1 MDPQDRVEFLAVL
14 NQTRDDFLS
23 SIAGVTDEQSRQK
36 PNPDRWSILE
46 CAEHVV
52 AAERIMYIMVTE
64 RCTPR
69 TTPPTTRERD
79 FFALASDRSKKA
91 DAPERVRP
99 VGRIG
104 NLHEAAEKFR
114 EHRARS
120 IEFVNTCQNDL
131 RALEIHHPIA
141 GMVTAQECLAILAM
155 HPGRHAAQIR
165 ELRESL
171 GIA

>member
-1 MDPQDRVEFLAVL
+1 MDAQDRAEFLAVL

-36 PNPDRWSILE
+36 PDPDRWSILE

-69 TTPPTTRERD
+69 TTPPTTREREI
-79 FFALASDRSKKA
+79 FARATDRSRKA
-91 DAPERVRP
+91 VAPERVRP
-99 VGRIG
+99 TGRIA
-104 NLHEAAEKFR
+104 NLAEAAEKFR

-120 IEFVNTCQNDL
+120 IELVNTCEKDL
-131 RALEIHHPIA
+131 RALEIQHPMA
-141 GMVTAQECLAILAM
+141 GLVTAQECLAILAM

-165 ELRESL
+165 ELRQSL